1 MHKIFGLIPDNIDII
16 SSFTHVSPNL
26 RLQLFS
32 GKPNKIFGEKCKKKH
47 GLKTVY
53 MVIICLETRA
63 IICLIKISQTIL

>member
-32 GKPNKIFGEKCKKKH
+32 GKPNKIFGEKCKKKMKSTWS
-47 GLKTVY
+47 LYVWKQEQLYV
-53 MVIICLETRA
+53 
-63 IICLIKISQTIL
+63 